1 VGYTY
6 PWSYSDRD
14 NHQRRLQFDMGIED
28 WRIRPAVH
36 HGERLTIKVVSARM
50 DIDGLVTQ

>member
-6 PWSYSDRD
+6 PWSYSDRE